1 MVTGDG
7 KSNGTPAGSSSA
19 GSMSEP
25 QQLYIDGAY
34 TPSSDGATFPVY
46 NPMTGSKIYD
56 CASATKDDYERTIQS
71 ASVAFKTWSR
81 MGPSAKRIIFLRA
94 ADILERYMET
104 EAPALMSAEVSGTKH
119 WTKVNAISAVGNL
132 REAASIVS
140 QIKGEIMPTDTP
152 GTTVL
157 VERQPL
163 GVVLAI
169 SPWNAPVRRKFLRH
183 RM

>member
-1 MVTGDG
+1 MAT
-7 KSNGTPAGSSSA
+7 SNGQSNGNPADSSSA
-19 GSMSEP
+19 RDLSEP
-25 QQLYIDGAY
+25 QQLFVDGGY

-46 NPMTGSKIYD
+46 NPMTGSKLYD
-56 CASATKDDYERTIQS
+56 CASATADDYERAIQS
-71 ASVAFKTWSR
+71 ASAAFKTWSR
-81 MGPSAKRIIFLRA
+81 TGPSAKRIIFLRA

-119 WTKVNAISAVGNL
+119 WTKVNSISGVGNL
-132 REAASIVS
+132 REAASLVS

-169 SPWNAPVRRKFLRH
+169 SPWNAPVG
-183 RM
+183 